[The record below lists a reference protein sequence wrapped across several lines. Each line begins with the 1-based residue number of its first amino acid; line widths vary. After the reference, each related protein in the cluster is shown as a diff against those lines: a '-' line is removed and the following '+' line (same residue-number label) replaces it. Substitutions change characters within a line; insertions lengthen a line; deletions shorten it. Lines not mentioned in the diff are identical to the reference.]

1 MEVIKGNEGELK
13 LMLSIPTASHDDG
26 HPDFV
31 LATFDKELAES
42 IANIIRIGQ
51 NSKFTWF
58 SMPSSFSWLTTE
70 DGAEFENVND
80 TLYNE
85 ELTLYTDRG
94 FMLRAESYIAE
105 DNTSMLSEP
114 FSAALVVA
122 SFYYPD
128 ALVIHG
134 EATVG
139 KNTIPASLNVLTGRV
154 TFAEDMATI
163 ISSTISFFGEDKKV
177 FVEDVKTEYLGGS
190 EYRIKYNDTFSARIE
205 VGKEITAMILAGDD
219 NEE

>member
-42 IANIIRIGQ
+42 IANIIRVGQ

-58 SMPSSFSWLTTE
+58 GMPYNFSWLTTE

-94 FMLRAESYIAE
+94 FALRAESYIAK
-105 DNTSMLSEP
+105 DNTIMLSEP
-114 FSAALVVA
+114 FSAALIVA
-122 SFYYPD
+122 NFFYPD
-128 ALVIHG
+128 ALIIEGV
-134 EATVG
+134 ATVG
-139 KNTIPASLNVLTGRV
+139 KNSVPASLDVLTGRM
-154 TFAEDMATI
+154 TFPEDMATVAA
-163 ISSTISFFGEDKKV
+163 SSVSFSNPEGFVLVDNARPGYFGKDGYAVQYKDAFNARREVDKIV
-177 FVEDVKTEYLGGS
+177 
-190 EYRIKYNDTFSARIE
+190 
-205 VGKEITAMILAGDD
+205 TAMILVGDD